1 MTRGRSIDWTD
12 VLYMPCA
19 IALYLIL
26 ERWLSNSMAAGIS
39 AVLGL
44 LVLDILTRQVSD
56 KKELIFG
63 CGNGRLSDLCV
74 CGHPWL
80 RGLGV
85 ASSISS
91 QRGRAQSHFGKA

>member
-1 MTRGRSIDWTD
+1 MTRRRSIDWTD

-39 AVLGL
+39 AVLAL

-56 KKELIFG
+56 KKGLI
-63 CGNGRLSDLCV
+63 LC
-74 CGHPWL
+74 L
-80 RGLGV
+80 LTAGLVTYACAAILGYAV
-85 ASSISS
+85 
-91 QRGRAQSHFGKA
+91 